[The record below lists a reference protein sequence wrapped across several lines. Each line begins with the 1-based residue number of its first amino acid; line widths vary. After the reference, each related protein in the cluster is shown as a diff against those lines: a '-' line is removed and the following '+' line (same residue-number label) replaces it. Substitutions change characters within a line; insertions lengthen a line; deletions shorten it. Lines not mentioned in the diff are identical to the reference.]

1 MAKNGLFFRSDHI
14 LVGRATK
21 ITLGGGGS
29 GTFSE
34 YTKRGVSKKGV
45 FLAKIDVFGPPQ
57 KRELKDRAALLPGIV
72 VYGKEI

>member
-1 MAKNGLFFRSDHI
+1 MAKNRLFFRSDHI

-34 YTKRGVSKKGV
+34 YTKEGGRKKGV
-45 FLAKIDVFGPPQ
+45 FLAKIDVFGPPPE
-57 KRELKDRAALLPGIV
+57 RELKDRAALLPGIV
-72 VYGKEI
+72 AIGH